1 MTCSPIVQLF
11 VILNIAT
18 SSNEQRKDLDDAA
31 KSAEAGFMNNL
42 HFTNLYFLAGNC
54 AFISQKV
61 QPQASKGSLKI
72 VNINFM
78 KTYRAYS
85 FVRVR
90 PP

>member
-42 HFTNLYFLAGNC
+42 HLTNLYFLAGNC

-61 QPQASKGSLKI
+61 QPQAPVSQSPCALLKLDFLSL
-72 VNINFM
+72 
-78 KTYRAYS
+78 AD
-85 FVRVR
+85 
-90 PP
+90 